1 MIQAAQ
7 RQSTAVAPVALVLY
21 AALELSRLTWKVAFS
36 DGTRP
41 GRVVTI
47 DAGDIAALAKAF
59 KAAQQRFGL
68 PDGCRILVCQ
78 ESGRDG
84 FWIHRHLKQAG
95 VDSLVVDPASIEVNR
110 RARRAKTDRL
120 DALKLLQMLVR
131 HERGERVWS
140 VLRVPTPEQEDAR
153 RPHRER
159 KTLQTEIT
167 RESNRIG
174 SALALFGISLKSF
187 RGLEIDKLRAW
198 DGEPL
203 PMNVRS
209 ELDRALERLRLAQR
223 QLREIETRRRKE
235 LKEARAQ
242 RNGSASSV
250 PACMHKILALM
261 ALRGIGEQG
270 AQTLV
275 HEFFWRQFNNRREVG
290 SAAGLTGTPYQSG
303 SSGRDQG
310 ISKAG
315 NPRIRALMVDL
326 AWLWLRY
333 QPTSELSLWF
343 QRRWAAGAS
352 RQRRVGVVALARRL
366 LIDLWRYVQHGIVPE
381 GALVMR

>member
-7 RQSTAVAPVALVLY
+7 RQSSTAVAPVAPVLY
-21 AALELSRLTWKVAFS
+21 AALELSRRTWKVACS
-36 DGTRP
+36 DGTRA

-47 DAGDIAALAKAF
+47 DAGDMAALAKTF
-59 KAAQQRFGL
+59 KVARERFGL
-68 PDGCRILVCQ
+68 PDGCRVLACQ
-78 ESGRDG
+78 EAGRDG
-84 FWIHRHLKQAG
+84 FWIHRHLGQAG
-95 VDSLVVDPASIEVNR
+95 VDTIVVDPASIEVNR
-110 RARRAKTDRL
+110 RFRRAKTDRL

-131 HERGERVWS
+131 HKRGERVWS

-153 RPHRER
+153 RRHRER
-159 KTLQTEIT
+159 KTLLTEIT

-174 SALALFGISLKSF
+174 SALALFGVSLKSF
-187 RGLEIDKLRAW
+187 RGLEIEKLSAW

-209 ELDRALERLRLAQR
+209 ELERALERLRLAQR
-223 QLREIETRRRKE
+223 QLRELETRRRKE
-235 LKEARAQ
+235 LKEARIE
-242 RNGSASSV
+242 RNRSGSI
-250 PACMHKILALM
+250 PACMHKVIALM

-275 HEFFWRQFNNRREVG
+275 HEFFWRQFNNRRELG

-315 NPRIRALMVDL
+315 NPRIRALMVEL
-326 AWLWLRY
+326 AWLWLRF
-333 QPTSELSLWF
+333 QPKSELSLWF
-343 QRRWAAGAS
+343 QRRWAVGAS
-352 RQRRVGVVALARRL
+352 RQRRVGIVALARRL
-366 LIDLWRYVQHGIVPE
+366 LIDLWRYVEQGIVPE
-381 GALVMR
+381 GALAMR